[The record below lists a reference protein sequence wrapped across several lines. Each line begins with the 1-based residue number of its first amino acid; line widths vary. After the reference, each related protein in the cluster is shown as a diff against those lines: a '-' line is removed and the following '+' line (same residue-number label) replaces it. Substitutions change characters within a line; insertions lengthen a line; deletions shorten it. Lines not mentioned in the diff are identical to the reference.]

1 MFRRAANRG
10 DPLRPL
16 LTFLE
21 GKPVPYQDLVAAS
34 RRLADALVSRSH
46 SIILI
51 TEGENAGVWDLERLN
66 DGEVVDFGLWVAR
79 KARAADMS

>member
-1 MFRRAANRG
+1 MYRRAANRG

-21 GKPVPYQDLVAAS
+21 GRPVPYQELVAAS
-34 RRLADALVSRSH
+34 RQLAEALVDRSH

-51 TEGENAGVWDLERLN
+51 TEGEYAGIWDLKRLS

-79 KARAADMS
+79 KAQAADMS